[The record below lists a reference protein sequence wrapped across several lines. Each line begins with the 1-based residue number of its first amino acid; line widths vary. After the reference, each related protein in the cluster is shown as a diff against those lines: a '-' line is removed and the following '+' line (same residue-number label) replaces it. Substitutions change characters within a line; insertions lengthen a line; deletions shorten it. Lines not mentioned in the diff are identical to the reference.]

1 MLKIFSKITCAI
13 LLTVVSSTAAS
24 EEKKI
29 TFAGSSTI
37 IPIMESL
44 APVFSKYGQPIAIQG
59 GGSSAAFKAVRDG
72 MADIGMVSR
81 SLTASELK
89 KYQHFAFAGD
99 LIVIIAHQ
107 SNPIS
112 DINDATIRA
121 IYTGEKTSWDHGK
134 NITVI
139 SKESGRAT
147 QEVFEQHF
155 KLFGQVTPKAVVIGA
170 NGQAIASVENDPQAI
185 AYVSYDSAMAAQKN
199 GSAIKI
205 LALNGVSPSM
215 DAAKSQDYQL
225 KRELNL
231 IYTEQSEQAMIKVK
245 QILKT
250 AEADEVLHH
259 HSVINY
265 GKI

>member
-121 IYTGEKTSWDHGK
+121 I
-134 NITVI
+134 
-139 SKESGRAT
+139 
-147 QEVFEQHF
+147 
-155 KLFGQVTPKAVVIGA
+155 
-170 NGQAIASVENDPQAI
+170 
-185 AYVSYDSAMAAQKN
+185 
-199 GSAIKI
+199 
-205 LALNGVSPSM
+205 
-215 DAAKSQDYQL
+215 
-225 KRELNL
+225 
-231 IYTEQSEQAMIKVK
+231 
-245 QILKT
+245 
-250 AEADEVLHH
+250 
-259 HSVINY
+259 
-265 GKI
+265 